1 MKGKKDFKSLVKLGR
16 PTNGSKPQVTRSV
29 SLNAKVLE
37 ALEAQ
42 DMSVSAAINQAC
54 TKYYLI
60 G

>member
-16 PTNGSKPQVTRSV
+16 PTNSSKAQVTRSV
-29 SLNAKVLE
+29 SLNAEVLE
-37 ALEAQ
+37 ALQAQ
-42 DMSVSAAINQAC
+42 GVSVSAAINQAC